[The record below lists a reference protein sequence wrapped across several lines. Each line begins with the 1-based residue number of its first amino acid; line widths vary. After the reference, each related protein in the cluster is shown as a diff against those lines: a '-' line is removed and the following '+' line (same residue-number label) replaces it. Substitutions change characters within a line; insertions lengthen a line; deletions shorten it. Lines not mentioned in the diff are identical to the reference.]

1 MSKKNKKTQE
11 SDKGILQ
18 WTVKEYTKNEHGRN
32 WYIIAGVIALGLLIY
47 AILNHNYF
55 FALIIIISS
64 FLLVWNDQEEPKEL
78 EVSLKNTGLQI
89 GAKFYEYNSFANF
102 YIIYRPEENIR
113 NLYFIFK
120 NPITPRLSIDL
131 DKINPLT
138 ARNHLLKYLTE
149 DLAQENIPLSEGLA
163 KILKL

>member
-1 MSKKNKKTQE
+1 M
-11 SDKGILQ
+11 
-18 WTVKEYTKNEHGRN
+18 
-32 WYIIAGVIALGLLIY
+32 
-47 AILNHNYF
+47 
-55 FALIIIISS
+55 
-64 FLLVWNDQEEPKEL
+64 